1 MISARDSYHLNFY
14 WQPGQQREA
23 LHDMFTNK
31 EKFGGED
38 ERVTILRDGIRRAFP
53 TVPHT
58 GNITRHDG
66 AWLPE
71 LTEENAIHDDD
82 KFVYEALKGRNW
94 TDVPKRFLH
103 EEPDGFVL
111 LTEEALVAYLAAWLM
126 CSLDDID
133 SENKVREF
141 VVYSFS
147 PSPDLLGSN
156 TNFIVSRVQALS
168 PAQRSVVRSL
178 LSEFSQREV
187 SSSIREDAAKGVAL
201 IDTLPSSPQ
210 R

>member
-1 MISARDSYHLNFY
+1 MVNAVIDSYRLKVIAK
-14 WQPGQQREA
+14 A
-23 LHDMFTNK
+23 LHDMSADL
-31 EKFGGED
+31 EKREGED
-38 ERVTILRDGIRRAFP
+38 ERATTLRDAIRRAFP
-53 TVPHT
+53 VVAYA
-58 GNITRHDG
+58 GKITRHDG

-103 EEPDGFVL
+103 DEPDGFVL
-111 LTEEALVAYLAAWLM
+111 LTDEAFIAYLAAWLM

-133 SENKVREF
+133 GENKVREY

-147 PSPDLLGSN
+147 PTRDFLGGNSN
-156 TNFIVSRVQALS
+156 FTVSRVQALS

-178 LSEFSQREV
+178 LAEFSQREV

-201 IDTLPSSPQ
+201 IDSLPSSPQ